1 MPGAEA
7 PGFVSSL
14 LRGAGAGNGLAG
26 LDLDDFA
33 FVSDALA
40 LVGLGLADA
49 AHVAGELSDEL
60 LVRALHHDLRAL
72 DRHVETGGDGDR
84 DRVGKA
90 DGEDEVLPAE
100 LGLVADAL
108 DFERLAVALAG
119 ADDHVLDQRPRQA
132 VQSL

>member
-1 MPGAEA
+1 MCLLLRYTERRGRSVVPNTFLRTCRRRRVSRFAFSTFLSAIFHQLRRRRGCSKPQLIQPVSVTTRMPGAEA

-60 LVRALHHDLRAL
+60 
-72 DRHVETGGDGDR
+72 
-84 DRVGKA
+84 
-90 DGEDEVLPAE
+90 
-100 LGLVADAL
+100 
-108 DFERLAVALAG
+108 
-119 ADDHVLDQRPRQA
+119 
-132 VQSL
+132 